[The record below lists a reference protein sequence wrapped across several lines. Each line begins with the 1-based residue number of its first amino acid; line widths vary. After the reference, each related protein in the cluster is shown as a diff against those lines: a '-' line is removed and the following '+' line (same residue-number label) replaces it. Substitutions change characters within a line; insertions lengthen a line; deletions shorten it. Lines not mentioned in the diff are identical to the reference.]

1 VSGKLQ
7 GPISFADVDLREGV
21 LADKRMLR
29 CAATNCTGKDTRND
43 QIRVNEEVLISR
55 ILEGE
60 KDLFLE
66 LIRPYQR
73 TVYATL
79 ISLLRSKEEAEDVT
93 QAVLLKSLGR
103 LHQFRRESAFG
114 TWLIQIAINEA
125 KMHKR
130 KLRRGI
136 MFSLTSGAD
145 DDETYV
151 PKDFADWREIPSEA
165 LERSEIRD
173 ALAKAL
179 TLLEEHYRLAF
190 ILRDVNG
197 MSITETAG
205 ILGIT
210 RGAVKTRLRRAR
222 LMLRDILSPG
232 LQQGGHVNL
241 TFKEVR
247 KPWE

>member
-1 VSGKLQ
+1 MVDWDHSG
-7 GPISFADVDLREGV
+7 SV
-21 LADKRMLR
+21 LAHRR
-29 CAATNCTGKDTRND
+29 TTVCATTVGAENDTRND
-43 QIRVNEEVLISR
+43 RIRSNEEVLINR

-79 ISLLRSKEEAEDVT
+79 ISMLGSKEDAEDVS
-93 QAVLLKSLGR
+93 QDVLLKALGR
-103 LHQFRRESAFG
+103 LQQFRRESAFG

-125 KMHKR
+125 RMRKR
-130 KLRRGI
+130 KMRHGI
-136 MFSLTSGAD
+136 MFSLTNQAD
-145 DDETYV
+145 DDGSYV
-151 PKDFADWREIPSEA
+151 PKEFADWREIPSEA
-165 LERSEIRD
+165 LERSEIRG

-190 ILRDVNG
+190 VLRDVNEL
-197 MSITETAG
+197 SITETAN

-222 LMLRDILSPG
+222 LMLRDILSTAR
-232 LQQGGHVNL
+232 QQGGQVGL
-241 TFKEVR
+241 AFKEAG
-247 KPWE
+247 KHWK

>member
-7 GPISFADVDLREGV
+7 GPASLAHGDLSGGV
-21 LADKRMLR
+21 LTERRIPA
-29 CAATNCTGKDTRND
+29 CATTSNAEKETRNE
-43 QIRVNEEVLISR
+43 RARANEKVLISR

-60 KDLFLE
+60 KDLLLE
-66 LIRPYQR
+66 LVRPYQR

-79 ISLLRSKEEAEDVT
+79 ISMLGSKEDAEDVT
-93 QAVLLKSLGR
+93 QDVLVKALGR

-125 KMHKR
+125 RMRKR
-130 KLRRGI
+130 KLRHGR
-136 MFSLTSGAD
+136 MFSLTNGAE
-145 DDETYV
+145 DEGAYV

-165 LERSEIRD
+165 LERSEIRE

-190 ILRDVNG
+190 ILRDVNEL
-197 MSITETAG
+197 SITETASV
-205 ILGIT
+205 LGIT

-232 LQQGGHVNL
+232 LQQGGQVGL
-241 TFKEVR
+241 AFKEAR
-247 KPWE
+247 NPWE

>member
-1 VSGKLQ
+1 MC
-7 GPISFADVDLREGV
+7 P
-21 LADKRMLR
+21 
-29 CAATNCTGKDTRND
+29 TRNSAENNARNGRIKAD
-43 QIRVNEEVLISR
+43 QEVLISR

-79 ISLLRSKEEAEDVT
+79 ISMLGSKEGAEDVT
-93 QAVLLKSLGR
+93 QDVLLKALAR
-103 LHQFRRESAFG
+103 LDQFRRESAFG

-125 KMHKR
+125 RMRKR
-130 KLRRGI
+130 KLRRGW
-136 MFSLTSGAD
+136 MFSLTNGAD
-145 DDETYV
+145 EEGAYV

-165 LERSEIRD
+165 LERSEIRE

-179 TLLEEHYRLAF
+179 TMLEEHYRSAF
-190 ILRDVNG
+190 VLRDVNEL
-197 MSITETAG
+197 SITETAK
-205 ILGIT
+205 ILRIT

-232 LQQGGHVNL
+232 LQQGGQVGL
-241 TFKEVR
+241 AFKEVR
-247 KPWE
+247 NPWE